1 MQMMKRLLQIGLV
14 TLALAGS
21 ARAAEV
27 GWNFGTGSVGTLS
40 PTSGVPVPNLT
51 VSDFSRANGGP
62 NDSQANIID
71 SNSNSTGA
79 YAGASGDN
87 NAQAIAIAAP
97 LDITN
102 STYFSFTLT
111 PTGGNI
117 VTLTGFT
124 FGSRSSTG
132 GPTLVSIRSSLDN
145 YATNIA
151 SANVLADMNWALLTP
166 LTLSTSSGLD
176 SPITFRIY
184 GTDGGNGNAVN
195 WRLDDF
201 QVTVNVAAV
210 PEPST
215 WGMLFFG
222 AASLVAARRFSSL
235 RR

>member
-1 MQMMKRLLQIGLV
+1 MKHFLQI
-14 TLALAGS
+14 TFTSLALAIS
-21 ARAAEV
+21 VDAAEI
-27 GWNFGTGSVGTLS
+27 GWNFGSGSVGTLS
-40 PTSGVPVPNLT
+40 PTSGVPVTNLT

-62 NDSQANIID
+62 NDTQANIID
-71 SNSNSTGA
+71 SGSNSGGA

-111 PTGGNI
+111 PTGGNT
-117 VTLTGFT
+117 VTVTGFT

-132 GPTLVSIRSSLDN
+132 GPTLISVRSSLDN

-151 SANVLADMNWALLTP
+151 SANVIADANWALLTP
-166 LTLSTSSGLD
+166 ITLATTSALD
-176 SPITFRIY
+176 TPITFRIY

-201 QVTVNVAAV
+201 RVTVNVGVV

-215 WGMLFFG
+215 WAMLFFG
-222 AASLVAARRFSSL
+222 AGALVAARRFSSA

>member
-1 MQMMKRLLQIGLV
+1 MKSFVYITVV
-14 TLALAGS
+14 TLSLAAF
-21 ARAAEV
+21 ARAAEID
-27 GWNFGTGSVGTLS
+27 WNFGSGSVGTLS
-40 PTSGVPVPNLT
+40 PTSGVPIANLT

-62 NDSQANIID
+62 NDTQANIID
-71 SNSNSTGA
+71 SGSNSGGA

-111 PTGGNI
+111 PTNGNI
-117 VTLTGFT
+117 VTVTGFT

-132 GPTLVSIRSSLDN
+132 GPTLISIRSSLDN

-151 SANVLADMNWALLTP
+151 STNVIADSNWALLSP
-166 LTLSTSSGLD
+166 ITLATSSGVNT
-176 SPITFRIY
+176 PITFRIY

-201 QVTVNVAAV
+201 GVTVNVGPV

-215 WGMLFFG
+215 WAMLFFG
-222 AASLVAARRFSSL
+222 AGALIAVRRL
-235 RR
+235 TTRHQ